1 MVPALI
7 GQFNLPTGGC
17 ISTVQSVEKVVRS
30 LALFANLNLSYR
42 RLVHNFPTVRRTF
55 GLMFTNCGSM
65 FGSLNLDNGQLP
77 SPPPPAQQAP
87 LPTQPPLTNS
97 LVSCP
102 STTTLLPVATAPPP
116 TLLASALFPQSVNA
130 AAAAAAGRLSL
141 FPFLARPNLHMLSN
155 HGGGGSSVSGNGG
168 SSGGGSSAFGYSG
181 TLWTSGEERRGSA
194 IDRPVTLAD
203 VIAQLQKVSNTP
215 LSVKESQPI
224 RKKYRPSENFT
235 CPICGEEVA
244 EKLIE
249 QHFEKES
256 QNLEKRFI
264 KLNAT
269 IKFESNFNATTEG
282 SNLELGCSGT
292 EAERN
297 STGRYEMFCRIRIN
311 RESRL
316 RGKST
321 GFRYYTSTHMPIDIQ
336 KEEDI
341 ESYGVDS
348 SKWTRSPNQITV
360 EPEVTEEK
368 ANSNSPFSCD
378 STELSSNEQQLNP
391 QLINE
396 PDIDVENM
404 QATEQIDASESPHS
418 VESSDSETV
427 HSPYQIL
434 NVVSTTAEAE
444 TTTTTTTT
452 T

>member
-1 MVPALI
+1 LLVLH
-7 GQFNLPTGGC
+7 FC
-17 ISTVQSVEKVVRS
+17 
-30 LALFANLNLSYR
+30 FLNL
-42 RLVHNFPTVRRTF
+42 
-55 GLMFTNCGSM
+55 LMFTNCGSM
-65 FGSLNLDNGQLP
+65 FGLNLDNGQLP

-87 LPTQPPLTNS
+87 QAQLTNS

-130 AAAAAAGRLSL
+130 TGRLPL
-141 FPFLARPNLHMLSN
+141 FPFLARPNLHILAN
-155 HGGGGSSVSGNGG
+155 HSGGSGSGSGSGGG
-168 SSGGGSSAFGYSG
+168 GGGSSAFGYSG
-181 TLWTSGEERRGSA
+181 TLWTSGEERRGSTV
-194 IDRPVTLAD
+194 DRPVTLAD

-224 RKKYRPSENFT
+224 RKKHRPSENFT

-256 QNLEKRFI
+256 QNLEKRFT

-269 IKFESNFNATTEG
+269 IKFESNFNTTTE
-282 SNLELGCSGT
+282 SNLEVGCSGT

-316 RGKST
+316 RGKLT

-341 ESYGVDS
+341 ESFGVDS

-396 PDIDVENM
+396 PDID
-404 QATEQIDASESPHS
+404 ESPHS

-434 NVVSTTAEAE
+434 THVSTTAEAVTTTTTM
-444 TTTTTTTT
+444 TTTTTTT
-452 T
+452 

>member
-1 MVPALI
+1 
-7 GQFNLPTGGC
+7 
-17 ISTVQSVEKVVRS
+17 
-30 LALFANLNLSYR
+30 
-42 RLVHNFPTVRRTF
+42 
-55 GLMFTNCGSM
+55 MFTNCGSM
-65 FGSLNLDNGQLP
+65 FGLNLDNGQLP
-77 SPPPPAQQAP
+77 SPPPPTQQAP
-87 LPTQPPLTNS
+87 QPPLTNS

-130 AAAAAAGRLSL
+130 AGQLPL
-141 FPFLARPNLHMLSN
+141 FPFLARPNLHILAN
-155 HGGGGSSVSGNGG
+155 HSGGSGGSSSSGGGGGGGGAGAGGGGSG
-168 SSGGGSSAFGYSG
+168 SGSSAFGYSG
-181 TLWTSGEERRGSA
+181 GTLWTSGDERRGSQV
-194 IDRPVTLAD
+194 DRPVTLAD

-224 RKKYRPSENFT
+224 RKKHRPSENFT

-269 IKFESNFNATTEG
+269 IKFESNFNTTTE
-282 SNLELGCSGT
+282 SNLEVGCSST

-316 RGKST
+316 RGKLT

-341 ESYGVDS
+341 EGFAVDS

-396 PDIDVENM
+396 PDIDVESM
-404 QATEQIDASESPHS
+404 QGTEQIDASESPHS

-434 NVVSTTAEAE
+434 TLVSTTAEA

-452 T
+452 TTSTT

>member
-65 FGSLNLDNGQLP
+65 FGSQCSFVQCRLNLDNGQLP

-141 FPFLARPNLHMLSN
+141 
-155 HGGGGSSVSGNGG
+155 
-168 SSGGGSSAFGYSG
+168 G

-224 RKKYRPSENFT
+224 RK
-235 CPICGEEVA
+235 
-244 EKLIE
+244 
-249 QHFEKES
+249 
-256 QNLEKRFI
+256 
-264 KLNAT
+264 
-269 IKFESNFNATTEG
+269 
-282 SNLELGCSGT
+282 
-292 EAERN
+292 
-297 STGRYEMFCRIRIN
+297 ST
-311 RESRL
+311 
-316 RGKST
+316 
-321 GFRYYTSTHMPIDIQ
+321 
-336 KEEDI
+336 
-341 ESYGVDS
+341 
-348 SKWTRSPNQITV
+348 
-360 EPEVTEEK
+360 
-368 ANSNSPFSCD
+368 
-378 STELSSNEQQLNP
+378 
-391 QLINE
+391 
-396 PDIDVENM
+396 
-404 QATEQIDASESPHS
+404 
-418 VESSDSETV
+418 
-427 HSPYQIL
+427 
-434 NVVSTTAEAE
+434 
-444 TTTTTTTT
+444 
-452 T
+452 

>member
-1 MVPALI
+1 MVPAPI

-65 FGSLNLDNGQLP
+65 FGLNLDNGQLP

-168 SSGGGSSAFGYSG
+168 GSSGGGSSAFGYSG

-194 IDRPVTLAD
+194 VDRPVTLAD

-224 RKKYRPSENFT
+224 RKKHRPCENFT

-316 RGKST
+316 RGKLT

-341 ESYGVDS
+341 ESY
-348 SKWTRSPNQITV
+348 
-360 EPEVTEEK
+360 VTEEK

-378 STELSSNEQQLNP
+378 STELSTNEQQLNP

-404 QATEQIDASESPHS
+404 QATEQIDESPHS

-434 NVVSTTAEAE
+434 NVVSTTAEAATTA